1 MDVVKVSTKFQ
12 IVLPKAV
19 RERLGIRPGQ
29 RLGVVEKDGVAHLVP
44 LRSLDE
50 LRRYFEG
57 VDYTGHR
64 DKRDRF

>member
-1 MDVVKVSTKFQ
+1 MDVVKVSAKFQ
-12 IVLPKAV
+12 IVLPKAI

-50 LRRYFEG
+50 LRKRFEG
-57 VDYTGHR
+57 VDCTGYR
-64 DKRDRF
+64 DKQDRF